1 MRTAQGRV
9 RAVAAVIILV
19 ALGSGLAGA
28 QGQPKPGGTLVAAQY
43 EPQWWNPL
51 LEAGAPFVN
60 RLIYIGLT
68 DYDKDGNV
76 VPGLAQSWTIS
87 RDGLTYTFPLR
98 RDVKWQ
104 DGKPFTAA
112 DVKFTYEKILDPK
125 TSSWLRAFFD
135 AVTQVDTPD
144 DYTVVL
150 RLRAPSATLL
160 YNMWHGILPRHVWE
174 KEDLAKS
181 TYNAAPVGTGPFKVG
196 QWARGDF
203 VTLVP
208 SDTYFRGRPY
218 LDKLILKTIPDT
230 AVTFA
235 ALERGEVHYLPAFG
249 IIGGVPYHQ
258 VKSLEAKPQLHVS
271 VTETTQAQHLY
282 MRVDKPPFDNLKVRQ
297 AIVHAINKK
306 EIADRMTAGYGRPLD
321 SRVPPVIGWAHNAS
335 VKTYP
340 YDVAEA
346 NRLLDEAGLRRGP
359 DGVRFKTRLYAT
371 PGSRV
376 IMSELLREQLR
387 AVGISAEITTSEWNT
402 YIGAIRDKRTVDGL
416 WSIFHPTYIPD
427 PEILLINFWSKEIK
441 PGGRN
446 YMFYSNP
453 RMDRLIEQAAT
464 TGERSERGKLV
475 REIQEIVAAEIGNIP
490 LFVQPS
496 VEVWNRKF
504 RGFQP
509 LEYGGGTFTFME
521 KVWQEKE

>member
-1 MRTAQGRV
+1 V
-9 RAVAAVIILV
+9 VVAALILV
-19 ALGSGLAGA
+19 ALGSGVAGA
-28 QGQPKPGGTLVAAQY
+28 QGQPKPGGTLVVAQY
-43 EPQWWNPL
+43 EPGWWNPL

-60 RLIYIGLT
+60 RLVYIGLT

-76 VPGLAQSWTIS
+76 APGLAQSWTIS
-87 RDGLTYTFPLR
+87 KDGLVYTFALR

-125 TSSWLRAFFD
+125 SGSWLRGFFD
-135 AVTQVDTPD
+135 SITQVDTPD

-160 YNMWHGILPRHVWE
+160 YNTWHGILPRHVWE
-174 KEDLAKS
+174 KEDLSKGPH
-181 TYNAAPVGTGPFKVG
+181 NATPVGTGPFKVA
-196 QWARGDF
+196 QWARGDH
-203 VTLVP
+203 VVLVAN
-208 SDTYFRGRPY
+208 DGYFRGRPY
-218 LDKLILKTIPDT
+218 LDKVILKTIPDT

-235 ALERGEVHYLPAFG
+235 ALERGEVHYLPPFG

-258 VKSLEAKPQLHVS
+258 VKVLEAKPHLQVS

-282 MRVDKPPFDNLKVRQ
+282 LKLDKPPFDNLKVRQ
-297 AIVHAINKK
+297 AVVHAINKK
-306 EIADRMTAGYGRPLD
+306 EIADRMTAGYGKVLD
-321 SRVPPVIGWAHNAS
+321 SRVPPVIGWAHNAR

-346 NRLLDEAGLRRGP
+346 NRLLDEAGLKRGA
-359 DGVRFKTRLYAT
+359 DGVRIRTKIYAT
-371 PGSRV
+371 PGTRV
-376 IMSELLREQLR
+376 IMSELLREHLR

-402 YIGAIRDKRTVDGL
+402 YIGTIRDRRAADGFF
-416 WSIFHPTYIPD
+416 SIFHPTYIPD
-427 PEILLINFWSKEIK
+427 PEIIILNFWSKENK

-446 YMFYSNP
+446 YMGYSNP
-453 RMDRLIEQAAT
+453 KVDRLIEQAASVVD
-464 TGERSERGKLV
+464 RAERGKLL
-475 REIQEIVAAEIGNIP
+475 REIQEIVAVEVGNIP

-509 LEYGGGTFTFME
+509 LEYGGGTLGSLE